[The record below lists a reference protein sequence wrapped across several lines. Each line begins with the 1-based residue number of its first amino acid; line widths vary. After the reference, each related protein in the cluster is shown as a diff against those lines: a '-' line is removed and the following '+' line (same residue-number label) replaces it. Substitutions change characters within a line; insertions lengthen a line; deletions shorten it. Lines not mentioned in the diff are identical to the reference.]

1 MLYILLFIGVVLVL
15 LIPSTMLK
23 LSVSVVVK
31 EFRRQKAISSEHT
44 ISKTELGIISQT
56 GINRFVNRRDYKA
69 QALQALVQAEIVQ
82 VTEEGRLYLLE
93 EKLESTR
100 WAKNKLR

>member
-1 MLYILLFIGVVLVL
+1 MLYILLLIGAILVL

-23 LSVSVVVK
+23 LAVSVVVK
-31 EFRRQKAISSEHT
+31 EFRRQNAVSPENT
-44 ISKTELGIISQT
+44 ISKTDLGIMPQT

-69 QALQALVQAEIVQ
+69 QALQALIQAEIVQ

-100 WAKNKLR
+100 WAKK